1 MTQRHVPRSGEPRTT
16 PRVEETRAPLMWSQE
31 PYWYQYHLPLPV
43 VDSAKIQFTVRVP
56 GKGVPESAVVPAV
69 RELMHRHE
77 ALRTVYPTGQDGIP
91 FQSVLERFENPV
103 PFRREGN
110 EPEDVDA
117 VFHALFGPPMVQ
129 SVDLPLRVGFTVEN
143 NRAKTLVL
151 LLNHISADGVSLPV
165 MRADLER
172 YLGLPPSAD
181 APPSTPERDTA
192 SLQPAALAREQHSG
206 SWDARNGSALRH
218 CEDVLSSAPAAQF
231 PRFRFIAGSHAE
243 VGSHYLRT
251 CLHSSRLLLALQRM
265 RRESRSS
272 VSSALSAT
280 FSIAVAALSG
290 NPRTVFKTNFSN
302 RFRGFERSVGC
313 FFQEALV
320 SVHPRGDATIAE
332 LMAETENR
340 TLVGARRARYS
351 YLHFRDL
358 KARVEARRGHS
369 IRLGTVVNFSSRFEK
384 ELRKTAGPARPTEI
398 EELECLWRDEYADLS
413 LRSFPR
419 GGEAVLDLIA
429 HRTVVERPRI
439 RSMLTGMEQ
448 FLIALADEPE
458 LARATV
464 AEVVER
470 FALPVAQY
478 PEGWVHIDHSWVN
491 TAKLAT
497 LIRTVEGVEAASV
510 GVEER
515 PTGERVLIARLVGRP
530 SAEPEV
536 RHRVLGALR
545 EEVDLVCPHEFSWL
559 DGSSPLPASAAA
571 AEQPTTTES
580 RTSASAASAADR
592 RGADS
597 RTTGRRA
604 ADRALAEAVSA
615 AIAGAPVDLDLSY
628 AQQGGTAVLAPAVVQ
643 RLALRGFSGPNP
655 DDLLGPWPLR
665 AVADLCVAHREDRD
679 R

>member
-1 MTQRHVPRSGEPRTT
+1 MTQRQVPESGEPRTP
-16 PRVEETRAPLMWSQE
+16 PRAEEARAPLMWSQE

-56 GKGVPESAVVPAV
+56 GKGVPESAVAPAV
-69 RELMHRHE
+69 RKLMNRHE
-77 ALRTVYPTGQDGIP
+77 ALRTVYPTDRDGVP
-91 FQSVLERFENPV
+91 FQSVLERFDDPV

-110 EPEDVDA
+110 EPEDVEA
-117 VFHALFGPPMVQ
+117 VFHALFGPPMIQ
-129 SVDLPLRVGFTVEN
+129 SVDLPLRVGFTVEEN
-143 NRAKTLVL
+143 HAKTLVL

-181 APPSTPERDTA
+181 APPSTPARDTA
-192 SLQPAALAREQHSG
+192 ILQPAALAREQHSG
-206 SWDARNGSALRH
+206 SWDARNGSALRY

-231 PRFRFIAGSHAE
+231 PRFRFIAGSHAG
-243 VGSHYLRT
+243 VGNHYLRT
-251 CLHSSRLLLALQRM
+251 CLHSSRLLLALQKM

-320 SVHPRGDATIAE
+320 SVSARGESTIGE
-332 LMAETENR
+332 LMAETANR

-358 KARVEARRGHS
+358 KAQVEARRGHS

-384 ELRKTAGPARPTEI
+384 ELRGSAGPARPTEVK
-398 EELECLWRDEYADLS
+398 ELECLWRDEYADLS

-429 HRTVVERPRI
+429 HRTVIERSQI

-448 FLIALADEPE
+448 FLIAFADEPE
-458 LARATV
+458 LAQATV
-464 AEVVER
+464 AEVVDR

-478 PEGWVHIDHSWVN
+478 PDGWVHIDHSWVN

-515 PTGERVLIARLVGRP
+515 PTGERVLLARLVGRP

-536 RHRVLGALR
+536 LNRVLVALR
-545 EEVDLVCPHEFSWL
+545 AEVDLICPHEFTWL
-559 DGSSPLPASAAA
+559 DG
-571 AEQPTTTES
+571 
-580 RTSASAASAADR
+580 TSQTSAASADAEPHNAAADGRHTDADGAGR
-592 RGADS
+592 RTD
-597 RTTGRRA
+597 GRRA
-604 ADRALAEAVSA
+604 ADRPADRALVEAVSA
-615 AIAGAPVDLDLSY
+615 AVAGAPVDLDLSY
-628 AQQGGTAVLAPAVVQ
+628 GQQGGTAVLAPAVVQ
-643 RLALRGFSGPNP
+643 RLALQGFTGPNP

-665 AVADLCVAHREDRD
+665 AVADLCVAHREDCD